1 MKNIPGVISASQV
14 HFKEIKQSDDFFV
27 FVMSRSDLL
36 IFHRTEWSTQGC
48 GKRCA
53 EGT

>member
-14 HFKEIKQSDDFFV
+14 RFKEIKQSDDFF
-27 FVMSRSDLL
+27 FVMSGSDLL